1 MRGRFISKNPD
12 SRFSE
17 VKLGGFS
24 LLTKGSKRKKIKDVS
39 SGPYGDATEKT
50 NKRIKK
56 RDKKGHK
63 KNRGLGG
70 HN

>member
-1 MRGRFISKNPD
+1 
-12 SRFSE
+12 
-17 VKLGGFS
+17 LGGFS